1 MNFGWLFHTRSKE
14 KFTSRNSP
22 LFLLTA
28 YCGMNRIA
36 IFLFMLLVIWD
47 MPSAFSQ
54 STILPLNEDIYHWIN
69 RAEIK
74 TQALNGKFHSAV
86 RGFTRKD
93 IIELMD
99 SNQVINPNLSKVDR
113 FHIQYFRETS
123 SEFANPDSSGLR
135 DPIWKT
141 FFKRKAD
148 ILSYEDKNF
157 DVHANIVGYG
167 LLGKS
172 SDNASRP
179 YINTRGVEV
188 RGMIAKRVGF
198 YTFMAENQMIT
209 PGYVNDWVNQYNSV
223 PHEGFWK
230 RYQKNG
236 YDFFTA
242 RGYITFSA
250 TKYIDFQIGNDRFQ
264 IGNGYRSLIL
274 SDNATGYN
282 FAKINTKIWKLQYT
296 NIFAN
301 LKTSIALGPGGT
313 PGNKI
318 IPDKY
323 FFFHRLGI
331 NIGKKVNVGV
341 FEAVVAGRDPQ
352 LYPNAT
358 KLDLAY
364 LNPIIFY
371 RSVEQN
377 SGSPDN
383 AGLGIDAKAI
393 PLKNVMLYGQ
403 IGLDEF
409 VLADVKAQNGWW
421 ANKYAI
427 QVGGHYIDVLG
438 LKNVDLQLEYNF
450 VRPFTYSHLSPY
462 TSYTHFSQPLA
473 HPLGS
478 NFKEFIAILRVQ
490 PFPTVSATIKAIAW
504 TKGVDRDSVNYGGN
518 VFRSYF
524 DNRYKN
530 YGNVV
535 GQGVKQE
542 ILYLDATV
550 SWQFWTNFFLD
561 FKQIV
566 RTNRGQKLPNEQN
579 TTFTSMAIR
588 WNIPQRQHEF

>member
-1 MNFGWLFHTRSKE
+1 
-14 KFTSRNSP
+14 
-22 LFLLTA
+22 
-28 YCGMNRIA
+28 
-36 IFLFMLLVIWD
+36 
-47 MPSAFSQ
+47 
-54 STILPLNEDIYHWIN
+54 
-69 RAEIK
+69 
-74 TQALNGKFHSAV
+74 
-86 RGFTRKD
+86 
-93 IIELMD
+93 
-99 SNQVINPNLSKVDR
+99 
-113 FHIQYFRETS
+113 
-123 SEFANPDSSGLR
+123 
-135 DPIWKT
+135 
-141 FFKRKAD
+141 
-148 ILSYEDKNF
+148 
-157 DVHANIVGYG
+157 
-167 LLGKS
+167 
-172 SDNASRP
+172 
-179 YINTRGVEV
+179 
-188 RGMIAKRVGF
+188 
-198 YTFMAENQMIT
+198 
-209 PGYVNDWVNQYNSV
+209 
-223 PHEGFWK
+223 
-230 RYQKNG
+230 
-236 YDFFTA
+236 
-242 RGYITFSA
+242 
-250 TKYIDFQIGNDRFQ
+250 
-264 IGNGYRSLIL
+264 
-274 SDNATGYN
+274 
-282 FAKINTKIWKLQYT
+282 
-296 NIFAN
+296 
-301 LKTSIALGPGGT
+301 
-313 PGNKI
+313 
-318 IPDKY
+318 
-323 FFFHRLGI
+323 LGI

>member
-1 MNFGWLFHTRSKE
+1 MKRILFG
-14 KFTSRNSP
+14 
-22 LFLLTA
+22 LTV
-28 YCGMNRIA
+28 C
-36 IFLFMLLVIWD
+36 LVILGLNR
-47 MPSAFSQ
+47 AFAQ
-54 STILPLNEDIYHWIN
+54 STILPVNDDIYHWIT

-74 TQALNGKFHSAV
+74 TKALNGKFHSAIK
-86 RGFTRKD
+86 GYLRKD
-93 IIELMD
+93 LVELMD
-99 SNQVINPNLSKVDR
+99 SNQAWNPTLSKVDN

-123 SEFANPDSSGLR
+123 SEFGNPDSTRLR
-135 DPIWKT
+135 TPVWNT

-167 LLGKS
+167 SLGKS
-172 SDNASRP
+172 SDNTSRT
-179 YINTRGVEV
+179 YVNTRGVEV

-209 PGYVNDWVNQYNSV
+209 PGFVNDWVNQYNSV

-230 RYQKNG
+230 RYEKNG

-250 TKYIDFQIGNDRFQ
+250 TKFIDFQIGNDRLQ
-264 IGNGYRSLIL
+264 VGNGYRSLIL
-274 SDNATGYN
+274 SDHATGYN

-296 NIFAN
+296 NLFAN
-301 LKTSIALGPGGT
+301 LKTNIALGPGGT

-331 NIGKKVNVGV
+331 NIGKRVNVGV

-393 PLKNVMLYGQ
+393 PIKNVMLYGQ
-403 IGLDEF
+403 VGLDEF

-427 QVGGHYIDVLG
+427 QIGGQYIDVLG

-462 TSYTHFSQPLA
+462 TNYTHFSQPLA

-478 NFKEFIAILRVQ
+478 NFKEFIAILRIQ
-490 PFPTVSATIKAIAW
+490 PYPTVSATFKAIAW
-504 TKGVDRDSVNYGGN
+504 TKGVDKDSVNYGGN

-530 YGNVV
+530 YGNEV

-542 ILYLDATV
+542 VLYLDATV

-561 FKQIV
+561 FKQII
-566 RTNRGQKLPNEQN
+566 RTNQGQKLPNDQN
-579 TTFTSMAIR
+579 TSFTSMAIR
-588 WNIPQRQHEF
+588 WNIPQRSHEF

>member
-1 MNFGWLFHTRSKE
+1 MV
-14 KFTSRNSP
+14 
-22 LFLLTA
+22 LLP
-28 YCGMNRIA
+28 YCGMKRSVVFPALGWLLWNS
-36 IFLFMLLVIWD
+36 FL
-47 MPSAFSQ
+47 SQGQ
-54 STILPLNEDIYHWIN
+54 STLLPLNDDIYHWIT

-86 RGFTRKD
+86 KGYQRKD
-93 IIELMD
+93 LVELMD
-99 SNQVINPNLSKVDR
+99 SNLAQNPALSRVDR

-123 SEFANPDSSGLR
+123 SEFAQPDSSGLR
-135 DPIWKT
+135 PPLWNA
-141 FFKRKAD
+141 FFRRKSD

-167 LLGKS
+167 SLGKA
-172 SDNASRP
+172 SDNNSQP
-179 YINTRGVEV
+179 YINTRGIEV

-209 PGYVNDWVNQYNSV
+209 PGYVNDWVNGTNSV

-230 RYQKNG
+230 RYKTNG

-242 RGYITFSA
+242 RGYVTFSA
-250 TKYIDFQIGNDRFQ
+250 TKFIDFQVGNDRFH

-274 SDNATGYN
+274 SDFATGYN
-282 FAKINTKIWKLQYT
+282 FAKINTKVWKLQYT
-296 NIFAN
+296 NLFVN
-301 LKTSIALGPGGT
+301 LKTNISLGPGGT

-331 NIGKKVNVGV
+331 NLGKKVNVGV

-352 LYPNAT
+352 IHPNAN

-383 AGLGIDAKAI
+383 AGLGIDAKVI
-393 PLKNVMLYGQ
+393 PIKNVMLYGQ
-403 IGLDEF
+403 ISLDEF
-409 VLADVKAQNGWW
+409 VLAEMKAQNGWW
-421 ANKYAI
+421 ANKYAYQI
-427 QVGGHYIDVLG
+427 GGQYIDVGG

-478 NFKEFIAILRVQ
+478 NFREFIAILRVQ
-490 PFPTVSATIKAIAW
+490 PIPTVTATFKAITW
-504 TKGVDRDSVNYGGN
+504 VKGVDKDSVNYGGN
-518 VFRSYF
+518 IFRSYF
-524 DNRYKN
+524 DNRVKN
-530 YGNVV
+530 YGNDL

-561 FKQIV
+561 FKQVI
-566 RTNRGQKLPNEQN
+566 RTNRGQKLPGEQN

-588 WNIPQRQHEF
+588 WNIAQRLHEF